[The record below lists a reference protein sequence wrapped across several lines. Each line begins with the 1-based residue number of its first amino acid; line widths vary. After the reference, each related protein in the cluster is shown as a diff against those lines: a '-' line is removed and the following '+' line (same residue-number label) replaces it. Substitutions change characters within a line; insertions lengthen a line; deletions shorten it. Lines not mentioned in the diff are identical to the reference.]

1 MGNGDQVA
9 GQAVR
14 GSVRV
19 SSRSGSI
26 EVIAEGRDDVVA
38 EKNGETVALDDT
50 PEGASIASRH
60 SPLVVKVPEGSDVVL
75 GTVSGDVRCIGR
87 LGRVAVNTISA
98 RIEIDR
104 AAAVDARSMSGR
116 VKVGSCDGEF
126 RCDVVSGRAEVETAG
141 AVLLSTTSGRITARS
156 VQGKARARTVSGR
169 IRVAVAVSP
178 VDVKVECVSGR
189 IQVRVPTGS
198 RPRTRLTTK
207 RGKVRSSLAEGEEG
221 FVSARTLSGSIL
233 IDEAPG

>member
-1 MGNGDQVA
+1 MVNGDQAA
-9 GQAVR
+9 GPELR
-14 GSVRV
+14 RSVRV

-26 EVIAEGRDDVVA
+26 EVIAEARDDVVA
-38 EKNGETVALDDT
+38 EEDGETVAMDDT
-50 PEGASIASRH
+50 PEGVSISSRR
-60 SPLVVKVPEGSDVVL
+60 SPLLIRVPEGSDVVL
-75 GTVSGDVRCIGR
+75 GTVSGDVHCIGR

-104 AAAVDARSMSGR
+104 AVEVDARSMSGR

-126 RCDVVSGRAEVETAG
+126 RCDVVSGRAEVEEAG

-156 VQGKARARTVSGR
+156 VQGKARARAVSGR
-169 IRVAVAVSP
+169 IKVGVAVSP

-189 IQVRVPTGS
+189 IQVRVPPGA

-207 RGKVRSSLAEGEEG
+207 RGKVRSNLAEGDDG

-233 IDEAPG
+233 IDEAPE